1 LADAGT
7 PSRSDVTEWR
17 RPSWPQVAVIVALL
31 LVAFF
36 VARPCQ
42 QSQVRVTKQQAIA
55 IAERRADFE
64 PELTQIRLLRQ
75 GVPGEPFWFVVLSV
89 PSGADEDTFS
99 KIAQFRVNANTGEVE
114 EVESGDV
121 QKPRKKDQR

>member
-1 LADAGT
+1 
-7 PSRSDVTEWR
+7 
-17 RPSWPQVAVIVALL
+17 VIVALL

-75 GVPGEPFWFVVLSV
+75 GVPSEPFWFVVLSV